1 VQKTGSLEFQFLP
14 ADVFGLQPWAARAL
28 AERPTP
34 GHLPGLLLPDSL
46 DSFPR
51 PPDVHKS
58 AVREALAATLEREL
72 ARHQP
77 HVAVLESV
85 RALKERG
92 ACFVIAGQQ
101 PGLLGGPLYNIYKA
115 LHAIVLAR
123 ALSRAW
129 ETSVIPLFW
138 NHADDHD
145 LAEVHHLWIQNP
157 NLDLRRVSLAGVSS
171 GRTPLFEIDFDDERH
186 KLGALAELLRQN
198 LWEGPEQARALEA
211 FLPRHGETFS
221 GSFTRLLLTLFGHQ
235 GLVVLEPQWL
245 RAETSAVLARLVTL
259 DLEGALATGAKIV
272 RQQGREPAIEPS
284 EAALVF
290 HTREKKRQALRLAG
304 GEFRY
309 DGEAGA
315 RTGVELAAEIV
326 DAPADWSPGALLR
339 PIVQDLVLPVA
350 GYVGGWGELAYHAQL
365 PPLRA
370 LVDAPATPFIPRL
383 SATLVDRQAKESL
396 EKLGL
401 DVRTLLAARGRIEE
415 PEEAAGEAPPVAA
428 RLRAVAR
435 QAAHDLVALRE
446 DVAALDR
453 GLAAHVKRTADSFED
468 QVGKL
473 VQKLE
478 RVQQNSTG
486 SGRRHQRRLANGL
499 FPNDTPQERV
509 RGALEFVA
517 RGGTSW
523 IDELLL
529 GIDPLPTEHLVVYLP
544 ISP

>member
-1 VQKTGSLEFQFLP
+1 MEKTGALEFQYLP
-14 ADVFGLQPWAARAL
+14 ADVFGLQPWSARTL
-28 AERPTP
+28 AERPAP
-34 GHLPGLLLPDSL
+34 PHLPGILVPESL
-46 DSFPR
+46 ASFPR
-51 PPDVHKS
+51 PPDAHEPES
-58 AVREALAATLEREL
+58 RAELAATLEREL

-85 RALKERG
+85 RAIKERG

-115 LHAIVLAR
+115 LHAIALAR

-157 NLDLRRVSLAGVSS
+157 NLDLRKVSLAGVSS
-171 GRTPLFEIDFDDERH
+171 GRTPLSELAFSAEHH

-198 LWEGPEQARALEA
+198 LWEGPEQAPALEL
-211 FLPRHGETFS
+211 FMPRDGETFA
-221 GSFTRLLLTLFGHQ
+221 GAFTRILLTLFGHQ
-235 GLVVLEPQWL
+235 GLVVLEPQWI
-245 RAETSAVLARLVTL
+245 RARTSGVLAQLVTL
-259 DLEGALATGAKIV
+259 DLEGALASGAKIV
-272 RQQGREPAIEPS
+272 RQQGREPAIVPE

-290 HTREKKRQALRLAG
+290 RTVAKKRLALRLAD

-309 DGEAGA
+309 DGESGA
-315 RTGVELAAEIV
+315 RNAAELAAEIV
-326 DAPADWSPGALLR
+326 AAPQEWSPGALLR
-339 PIVQDLVLPVA
+339 PLVQDLALPVA
-350 GYVGGWGELAYHAQL
+350 AYVGGWGELAYHAQL

-370 LVDAPATPFIPRL
+370 LAGAPTTPFVPRL
-383 SATLVDRQAKESL
+383 SATLVDRQARESL
-396 EKLGL
+396 AKLGL
-401 DVRTLLAARGRIEE
+401 DVRALLTARGRIEDPLE
-415 PEEAAGEAPPVAA
+415 STGETPAVVT

-435 QAAHDLVALRE
+435 NAAQELVALRE

-453 GLAAHVKRTADSFED
+453 GLASHVKRTADIFEE

-473 VQKLE
+473 AEKLA
-478 RVQQNSTG
+478 RVQQNSAG

-517 RGGTSW
+517 RAGNGW

-544 ISP
+544 N

>member
-1 VQKTGSLEFQFLP
+1 METAGALEFQYLP
-14 ADVFGLQPWAARAL
+14 ADVFGLQEWSARAL

-34 GHLPGLLLPDSL
+34 PHLPGILVPDSL
-46 DSFPR
+46 AAFPR
-51 PPDVHKS
+51 PPERHEP
-58 AVREALAATLEREL
+58 EARAELAATLEREL

-85 RALKERG
+85 RAIKEKG

-115 LHAIVLAR
+115 LHAIALSR

-157 NLDLRRVSLAGVSS
+157 NLDLRKVSLAGVSS
-171 GRTPLFEIDFDDERH
+171 GRAPLSELSFEAEHH

-198 LWEGPEQARALEA
+198 LWEGPEQARALEL
-211 FLPRHGETFS
+211 FLPRDGETFAS
-221 GSFTRLLLTLFGHQ
+221 AFTRILLALFGHQ
-235 GLVVLEPQWL
+235 GLVVLEPQWI
-245 RAETSAVLARLVTL
+245 RAQTSGVLARLVTL
-259 DLEGALATGAKIV
+259 ELEEALASGAKLV
-272 RQQGREPAIEPS
+272 RQQGREVAIDPA

-290 HTREKKRQALRLAG
+290 HTREKKRNALRLAQG
-304 GEFRY
+304 AFRY
-309 DGEAGA
+309 DGESGS

-326 DAPADWSPGALLR
+326 AQPEDWSPGALLR
-339 PIVQDLVLPVA
+339 PLVQDLVLPVA

-370 LVDAPATPFIPRL
+370 LAGAPATPFIPRL
-383 SATLVDRQAKESL
+383 SATLVDRQAQESL
-396 EKLGL
+396 AKLGL
-401 DVRTLLAARGRIEE
+401 DVRALLAARGRIEE
-415 PEEAAGEAPPVAA
+415 PAESAGEAPPVVAQ
-428 RLRAVAR
+428 LRAIAR
-435 QAAHDLVALRE
+435 QAASELLALRE
-446 DVAALDR
+446 EVAALDR
-453 GLAAHVKRTADSFED
+453 GLASHVKRTGDIFEE

-473 VQKLE
+473 AQKLQ
-478 RVQQNSTG
+478 RVQQNSAG
-486 SGRRHQRRLANGL
+486 SGHRHQRRLANGL

-517 RGGTSW
+517 RAGTGW
-523 IDELLL
+523 IDELLA
-529 GIDPLPTEHLVVYLP
+529 GIDPLPTEHLVILLP
-544 ISP
+544 H

>member
-1 VQKTGSLEFQFLP
+1 MLEYQFLP
-14 ADVFGLQPWAARAL
+14 ADVFGLQAWSARTL

-34 GHLPGLLLPDSL
+34 PHLPGILVPDTL
-46 DSFPR
+46 EAFPR
-51 PPDVHKS
+51 PPDQHEPE
-58 AVREALAATLEREL
+58 AREALAATLEREL

-85 RALKERG
+85 RAIKERG

-101 PGLLGGPLYNIYKA
+101 PGLLGGPLYNLYKA

-129 ETSVIPLFW
+129 ETSVVPLFW

-157 NLDLRRVSLAGVSS
+157 NLDLRKVSLAGVSS
-171 GRTPLFEIDFDDERH
+171 GRTPLHELHFEAEHH

-198 LWEGPEQARALEA
+198 LWEGPEQARALEL
-211 FLPRHGETFS
+211 FLPRDGETFS
-221 GSFTRLLLTLFGHQ
+221 GAFTRLLLSLFGHH

-245 RAETSAVLARLVTL
+245 RAETSAVLARLVTQ
-259 DLEGALATGAKIV
+259 DLEGALAAGAKLV
-272 RQQGREPAIEPS
+272 RQQGREPAIVPA

-290 HTREKKRQALRLAG
+290 HTRDRKRNALRLAS

-315 RTGVELAAEIV
+315 RTGIELAAEIV
-326 DAPADWSPGALLR
+326 ATPADWSPGALLR

-365 PPLRA
+365 PPLRTLA
-370 LVDAPATPFIPRL
+370 GAPLTPFIPRL

-396 EKLGL
+396 QKLGL
-401 DVRTLLAARGRIEE
+401 DVRALLAARGRIDE
-415 PEEAAGEAPPVAA
+415 PPEAEGASSPVAA

-435 QAAHDLVALRE
+435 QAALDLVALRD
-446 DVAALDR
+446 DVSALDR
-453 GLAAHVKRTADSFED
+453 GLATHVKRTADIFED

-473 VQKLE
+473 AQKLE
-478 RVQQNSTG
+478 RVQQNSAG
-486 SGRRHQRRLANGL
+486 SGRRHQRRVANGL

-517 RGGTSW
+517 RGGTGW
-523 IDELLL
+523 IDELLT

-544 ISP
+544 T

>member
-1 VQKTGSLEFQFLP
+1 MEKTGALEFRFLP
-14 ADVFGLQPWAARAL
+14 ADVFGLQAWSARTL

-34 GHLPGLLLPDSL
+34 AHLPGILVPDSVAA
-46 DSFPR
+46 FPR
-51 PPDVHKS
+51 PPDRHEPE
-58 AVREALAATLEREL
+58 AREALAATLEREL

-85 RALKERG
+85 RAIKERG

-157 NLDLRRVSLAGVSS
+157 NLDLRKVSLAGVSS
-171 GRTPLFEIDFDDERH
+171 GRTPLHELHFEAEHH

-198 LWEGPEQARALEA
+198 LWEGPEQARALEL
-211 FLPRHGETFS
+211 FLPRAGETFS
-221 GSFTRLLLTLFGHQ
+221 GAFTRLLLALFGHQ

-245 RAETSAVLARLVTL
+245 RGETSAVLARLVTQ
-259 DLEGALATGAKIV
+259 DLEGALATGAKLV
-272 RQQGREPAIEPS
+272 RQQGREPAIEPA
-284 EAALVF
+284 EAALLF
-290 HTREKKRQALRLAG
+290 HTRDRKRNALRLAG

-309 DGEAGA
+309 DGESGS
-315 RTGVELAAEIV
+315 RSGIELAAEIV
-326 DAPADWSPGALLR
+326 HTPADWSPGALLR

-365 PPLRA
+365 PPLRTLA
-370 LVDAPATPFIPRL
+370 GAPATPFVPRL
-383 SATLVDRQAKESL
+383 SATLVDRQARESL

-401 DVRTLLAARGRIEE
+401 DVRALLAARGRIDE
-415 PEEAAGEAPPVAA
+415 PPEADGPSSPVAA

-435 QAAHDLVALRE
+435 QAAQELLALRE

-453 GLAAHVKRTADSFED
+453 GLATHVKRTADIFED

-473 VQKLE
+473 AQKLE
-478 RVQQNSTG
+478 RVQQNTAG
-486 SGRRHQRRLANGL
+486 SGRRHQRRVANGL

-517 RGGTSW
+517 RGGTGW
-523 IDELLL
+523 IDELLA
-529 GIDPLPTEHLVVYLP
+529 GIEPLPTEHLVVYL
-544 ISP
+544 SH